1 MVRSASRSNMDWTT
15 PKGYVK
21 EQRSFLHRLQDCYFL
36 GPTLGWALFI
46 VICLI
51 IYSVLTASLCKKASL
66 GRQ

>member
-46 VICLI
+46 VIMPHYLF
-51 IYSVLTASLCKKASL
+51 SPHSKS
-66 GRQ
+66 